1 VIVKIKHFLIKTKE
15 IKGGF
20 PVKKILG
27 LTVVLL
33 LTFGFCAALY
43 AEPQQPAQKTIL
55 DYRDELKLSNTQVD
69 KIKTYLADLEKKVK
83 DSANKINQLNKD
95 IVTSLD
101 KESGLNDATK
111 QKIKETF
118 VLRADITI
126 ADLETGTKINKLLTP
141 EQFKKWK
148 DIRKKAVEGAAAA
161 TKK

>member
-1 VIVKIKHFLIKTKE
+1 
-15 IKGGF
+15 
-20 PVKKILG
+20 
-27 LTVVLL
+27 
-33 LTFGFCAALY
+33 
-43 AEPQQPAQKTIL
+43 
-55 DYRDELKLSNTQVD
+55 VD

-101 KESGLNDATK
+101 KESGLNDAAR
-111 QKIKETF
+111 QKIKESF
-118 VLRADITI
+118 ALRADITI

-141 EQFKKWK
+141 DQLKKWK